1 MFSDSFLFVVSA
13 RGNIFLRKILYHS
26 NVSITFVRFLR
37 LYAKKAFGMHD
48 RRQTD
53 THSRRMGFRT
63 RKANGL
69 ASATVRFVGL
79 ALFLLVSS
87 GDAYGDISER
97 LFHLE
102 IGLEGGCGYY
112 AGDAELY
119 IFQDIREAY
128 GGGVR
133 YSIDRRWSVRVKGM
147 AQRISGYNPNA
158 AGRADRRMTIW
169 TNQLV
174 NIDAVGEFNFLP
186 YGRIRYDKRVSPLTP
201 YIATGLG
208 VGLHNKWSKVGVY
221 VPFIVGLKWQPLPQM
236 AVHVAWQ
243 HNVYFADNLETV
255 PEYDNRYDLNGS
267 NILNCDVTGQLVAG
281 IAFLFLQ
288 DKLVC
293 RTCK

>member
-1 MFSDSFLFVVSA
+1 MY
-13 RGNIFLRKILYHS
+13 RK
-26 NVSITFVRFLR
+26 
-37 LYAKKAFGMHD
+37 
-48 RRQTD
+48 QTD
-53 THSRRMGFRT
+53 THNRNAEFYKRT
-63 RKANGL
+63 AVR
-69 ASATVRFVGL
+69 SAGAALRCFGL
-79 ALFLLVSS
+79 ALFLLVSC
-87 GDAYGDISER
+87 GNAYGDLSER

-147 AQRISGYNPNA
+147 AQRITGYNPNN
-158 AGRADRRMTIW
+158 AGRADKRMGMW

-186 YGRIRYDKRVSPLTP
+186 YGRIRYDKRVCPLTP

-208 VGLHNKWSKVGVY
+208 VGLHDKWSKVSVY
-221 VPFIVGLKWQPLPQM
+221 MPFIIGLKWQPLPQM

-255 PEYDNRYDLNGS
+255 PEFNNRYGLNGS